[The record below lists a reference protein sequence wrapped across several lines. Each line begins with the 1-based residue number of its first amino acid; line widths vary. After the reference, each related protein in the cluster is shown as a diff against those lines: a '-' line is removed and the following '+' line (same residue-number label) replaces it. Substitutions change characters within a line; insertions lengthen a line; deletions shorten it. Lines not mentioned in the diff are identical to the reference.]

1 MKKFNIMITIAS
13 ALIILSLLTLGIV
26 ACLTCDAQTWEKV
39 IGIILLVVP
48 VGLESFLF
56 YMYIWD

>member
-13 ALIILSLLTLGIV
+13 ALIVLSLLALGIV
-26 ACLTCDAQTWEKV
+26 ACLTCNAQTWEKV
-39 IGIILLVVP
+39 VGIILLVVP
-48 VGLESFLF
+48 IGLESIMF